1 MDARSD
7 IFSFG
12 SLLYELLTGRKA
24 FQGPSGLSILAS
36 ILRDEPAP
44 LESAPEMQRV
54 IARCLRKHP
63 ADRYQSVADL
73 RAALEDISLRNP
85 AVSAALDSLVL
96 KLVAKYP
103 DGPPSSAPQVQPDLQ
118 DVADDWEWTAGNRE
132 VQT

>member
-1 MDARSD
+1 MSPEQAQGQPVDTRSD

-63 ADRYQSVADL
+63 ADRY
-73 RAALEDISLRNP
+73 
-85 AVSAALDSLVL
+85 
-96 KLVAKYP
+96 
-103 DGPPSSAPQVQPDLQ
+103 
-118 DVADDWEWTAGNRE
+118 
-132 VQT
+132 